1 MSTIELF
8 TAGCVLLGTVAIGTV
23 IHELSHAAALRAFG
37 VPYAITWLPGENEGF
52 HNGWPFGALA
62 SVSPLPTRRDISPFA
77 LRTAAVMPV
86 LMTIPVVLALLGIL
100 PDPVAS
106 GNVTGTAVVVGWL
119 ACALPSPRDF
129 SLVWHAEKAV
139 EETRN
144 DPNGER
150 EKGCPK

>member
-1 MSTIELF
+1 MSPTELLI
-8 TAGCVLLGTVAIGTV
+8 AGCVLLGTVAIGTV
-23 IHELSHAAALRAFG
+23 IHELSHAVALRAFG
-37 VPYAITWLPGENEGF
+37 VSYAITWLPGEKSGF

-62 SVSPLPTRRDISPFA
+62 SVTPRPTDRDRSPFA
-77 LRTAAVMPV
+77 LRTAAVMPL

-106 GNVTGTAVVVGWL
+106 GNATWTAVVVGWL

-139 EETRN
+139 EETL
-144 DPNGER
+144 DGPNVER
-150 EKGCPK
+150 ENGCRK